1 MTICIGHRIVGW
13 PETISSSI
21 LILRRLF
28 IASQAV
34 TSEGGTPSPT
44 PFQPSWPEN
53 KSHEVSKAFIPLT
66 LELTDPLYFSFG
78 LFEKF
83 FCFFYVHCFFFLPS
97 SGEHANLGFDLGEGS
112 LRPKSSSS
120 SNSRPSSWSNP
131 LQRFPRALTSS
142 PLVLYSTITVRHF
155 MLTLSSIMDIHS
167 IWHLTSD
174 LLAKKLCRKKSFKI
188 LWIFML
194 TE

>member
-1 MTICIGHRIVGW
+1 MTTC
-13 PETISSSI
+13 SLDSI
-21 LILRRLF
+21 LLGDHVEVKTKWSSLSILTRLY

-34 TSEGGTPSPT
+34 TSEGGTTSPT

-53 KSHEVSKAFIPLT
+53 KSHEVSKAFNPLP
-66 LELTDPLYFSFG
+66 LELTDPLYLFSFVW
-78 LFEKF
+78 KI
-83 FCFFYVHCFFFLPS
+83 FCFFLCWLFLFLPS

-142 PLVLYSTITVRHF
+142 PLVLYSTITVKHF

-167 IWHLTSD
+167 IWHLISG
-174 LLAKKLCRKKSFKI
+174 LLAKKMCEKKSF
-188 LWIFML
+188 
-194 TE
+194 